1 MHIKDAGAVPEWAK
15 EAAKRY
21 MCTHESRFYITP
33 LMTKNRYYVVYALRG
48 PKAEGRKCG
57 IFPDWDGTS
66 GAKQQVLNCCARHTT
81 ASSWMAAMDLLVQ
94 GLAMEFRDKHLELT
108 VPSIE
113 RIPAPTRSIQ
123 MPAQKFQLPARGNE
137 ISSLPAQIL
146 PQSQRP
152 PAAPYVKSEERLGD
166 DMLSMKQQY
175 ATHTNF
181 NDELLRVS
189 RVAPVQETTKQNIN
203 GNDTLPIVPSEQ
215 PAVEPAPEFPLCPEQ
230 QHALDLALEGRN
242 LFITGSGGCGKSVL
256 VKALHRALST
266 QQKTVHLL
274 APTGQAAIN
283 IGGRTAY
290 NYAGWGP
297 TDPGQ
302 TDFTLAEK
310 AKGKL
315 VFGRFTMTDVLIID
329 EISMVENQ
337 FFERLSDVIATTR
350 KEPPGL
356 RTSRPFGGIQIIA
369 VGDFCQLPPVKPFQ
383 YCPIEISTTGEGKHK
398 ISTPCGNMKESAGM
412 HFCPRDKS
420 HGRFRE
426 SEKWAFNS
434 PTWKQCNFSYIHLT
448 TVHRQKDLGFI
459 RMLQNIR
466 MGQVN
471 EDDLDILLQNRPV
484 LDGTVL
490 FSHKD
495 MVRKRNE
502 EELYKIKN
510 TARTYSSVDHQVP
523 EYDADDKHRYE
534 KHLNLKVDMPVIL
547 LSNIAVDEGLCNG
560 SQGKLI
566 GFETFPEDELK
577 SPNEKNYKNDHF
589 GFQAACERHNQ
600 VQRYKT
606 KQKYYPLIKFA
617 NGQTR
622 VIMPDCHMWEMEIR
636 IVQNG
641 DQTER
646 VLAAYKSRTQIP
658 LAPGWAMTIHKS
670 QSLSLDRVIVDLS
683 RVWDGRQIYVAL
695 SRARSLEGLQVIGH
709 KNRLRQKLPLD
720 AEVTR
725 FMKEVEELSGTAMR
739 A

>member
-1 MHIKDAGAVPEWAK
+1 MAKRKHPPRNAIKDAGAVPEWAK

-123 MPAQKFQLPARGNE
+123 MPAQKFQMPARGNE
-137 ISSLPAQIL
+137 ISPLPAQIL

-166 DMLSMKQQY
+166 DMLSKKQ
-175 ATHTNF
+175 
-181 NDELLRVS
+181 
-189 RVAPVQETTKQNIN
+189 
-203 GNDTLPIVPSEQ
+203 
-215 PAVEPAPEFPLCPEQ
+215 FPLCPEQ

-315 VFGRFTMTDVLIID
+315 VFGRFTGTDVLIID

-369 VGDFCQLPPVKPFQ
+369 
-383 YCPIEISTTGEGKHK
+383 
-398 ISTPCGNMKESAGM
+398 
-412 HFCPRDKS
+412 
-420 HGRFRE
+420 
-426 SEKWAFNS
+426 
-434 PTWKQCNFSYIHLT
+434 
-448 TVHRQKDLGFI
+448 KDQGFI

-577 SPNEKNYKNDHF
+577 SPNEKNYKNDHI
-589 GFQAACERHNQ
+589 GFQAACERYNQ

-606 KQKYYPLIKFA
+606 KQKYYPLVKFA

-622 VIMPDCHMWEMEIR
+622 VIIPDCHMWEMEIR

-646 VLAAYKSRTQIP
+646 VLASYKSRTQIP

>member
-1 MHIKDAGAVPEWAK
+1 MAKRKHPPRNAIKDAGAVPEWAK

-81 ASSWMAAMDLLVQ
+81 ASSWMAANV
-94 GLAMEFRDKHLELT
+94 
-108 VPSIE
+108 
-113 RIPAPTRSIQ
+113 
-123 MPAQKFQLPARGNE
+123 
-137 ISSLPAQIL
+137 
-146 PQSQRP
+146 
-152 PAAPYVKSEERLGD
+152 
-166 DMLSMKQQY
+166 
-175 ATHTNF
+175 
-181 NDELLRVS
+181 
-189 RVAPVQETTKQNIN
+189 N
-203 GNDTLPIVPSEQ
+203 GNVTLPIVPSEQ

-302 TDFTLAEK
+302 MDFTLAEK

-315 VFGRFTMTDVLIID
+315 VFGRFTRTDVLIID

-356 RTSRPFGGIQIIA
+356 QTSRPFGGIQIIA

-383 YCPIEISTTGEGKHK
+383 YCPIEISTTGEGKYK

-412 HFCPRDKS
+412 HFCPRDES

-434 PTWKQCNFSYIHLT
+434 PTWKQCNFSYVHLT
-448 TVHRQKDLGFI
+448 TVHRQKDQDFI
-459 RMLQNIR
+459 RMLQNMR

-547 LSNIAVDEGLCNG
+547 LSN
-560 SQGKLI
+560 
-566 GFETFPEDELK
+566 
-577 SPNEKNYKNDHF
+577 
-589 GFQAACERHNQ
+589 
-600 VQRYKT
+600 
-606 KQKYYPLIKFA
+606 
-617 NGQTR
+617 
-622 VIMPDCHMWEMEIR
+622 
-636 IVQNG
+636 
-641 DQTER
+641 
-646 VLAAYKSRTQIP
+646 
-658 LAPGWAMTIHKS
+658 
-670 QSLSLDRVIVDLS
+670 SLSLDRVIVDLS